1 MWREGARAQPV
12 PHIQDDAVLEWKQR
26 QVFRPILYVR
36 SWQRRAPKSSAAE
49 VCARGEASRQ
59 LDLHRVQLDDTY
71 LSSMPAPAARRAL
84 VSVTTPEAKS
94 SSKRL
99 HRDVDG
105 EEIDWDEV
113 EIDWDVAK
121 WRR

>member
-1 MWREGARAQPV
+1 
-12 PHIQDDAVLEWKQR
+12 
-26 QVFRPILYVR
+26 
-36 SWQRRAPKSSAAE
+36 
-49 VCARGEASRQ
+49 
-59 LDLHRVQLDDTY
+59 VQLDDTY